1 MLPLQRWTLSS
12 FSIQGR
18 EISYL
23 TSNLIASQ
31 IYVPPA
37 TIMTQTQVIKLL
49 DPLLL
54 SIDQALVNLMR
65 KGFEDFE
72 RHITLKLNEEKLRVQ
87 GELNVQAEMSLKMM
101 DEFRIRITEI
111 ENMQNKL
118 NASVDVLDIRTKAGL
133 GSQVPL
139 LSGLPLDTPARNNA

>member
-1 MLPLQRWTLSS
+1 
-12 FSIQGR
+12 
-18 EISYL
+18 
-23 TSNLIASQ
+23 
-31 IYVPPA
+31 
-37 TIMTQTQVIKLL
+37 
-49 DPLLL
+49 
-54 SIDQALVNLMR
+54 MR

-139 LSGLPLDTPARNNA
+139 LSGPPVDTPTRNNA

>member
-1 MLPLQRWTLSS
+1 
-12 FSIQGR
+12 
-18 EISYL
+18 
-23 TSNLIASQ
+23 
-31 IYVPPA
+31 
-37 TIMTQTQVIKLL
+37 
-49 DPLLL
+49 
-54 SIDQALVNLMR
+54 MR

-139 LSGLPLDTPARNNA
+139 LSGLPLDTPTRTNA